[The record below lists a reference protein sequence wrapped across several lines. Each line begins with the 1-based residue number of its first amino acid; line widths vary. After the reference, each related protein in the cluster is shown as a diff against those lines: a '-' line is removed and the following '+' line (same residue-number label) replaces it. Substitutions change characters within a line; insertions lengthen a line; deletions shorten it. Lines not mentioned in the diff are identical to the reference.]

1 MKVKVLVAVGT
12 TATND
17 EVTTADIATRRIR
30 RADDGGRTEIMMVE
44 VFAHS
49 GWDNN
54 ITYYNIIILRHGFDV
69 DI

>member
-1 MKVKVLVAVGT
+1 MEDVVLVAVGT

-17 EVTTADIATRRIR
+17 EVMTADIATRNNR
-30 RADDGGRTEIMMVE
+30 RADDVGRAEIMMVE

-54 ITYYNIIILRHGFDV
+54 IT
-69 DI
+69 

>member
-54 ITYYNIIILRHGFDV
+54 ITY
-69 DI
+69 